1 MLCMLGILHCVFF
14 VAYVTGNHS
23 FPKPLNA
30 EEEQKLLA
38 AYAAGDEDARNILI
52 ERNLRL
58 VAHIAK
64 KYQNHAIESEDM
76 ISVGTIGLIKAISSY
91 RPEKGVKLATYASR
105 CIDNEILMS
114 IRAGKKFA
122 HDVYLQDVIGVDRE
136 GNEVRVEDKIAD
148 IRDAVE
154 DQVDLQMRVRQ
165 LYQVVKQVLRGREKT
180 VIELRYGLENADEMT
195 QREIADMLGISR
207 SYVSRIEKKALRK
220 LGKEMELGILEARN

>member
-14 VAYVTGNHS
+14 AAYVTGSHS
-23 FPKPLNA
+23 FPKPLSA
-30 EEEQKLLA
+30 EEEQALLA
-38 AYAAGDEDARNILI
+38 AYAGGDETARNILI

-64 KYQNHAIESEDM
+64 KYQNHSKENEDM
-76 ISVGTIGLIKAISSY
+76 ISIGTIGLIKAISSY
-91 RPEKGVKLATYASR
+91 RPEKGTKLSTYASR

-122 HDVYLQDVIGVDRE
+122 HDIYLQDVIGVDRE

-148 IRDAVE
+148 VRDAVE
-154 DQVDLQMRVRQ
+154 DQVDLQIRVRR
-165 LYQVVKQVLRGREKT
+165 LYHVIKQVLRGREKT

-195 QREIADMLGISR
+195 QREIAEILGISR
-207 SYVSRIEKKALRK
+207 SYVSER
-220 LGKEMELGILEARN
+220 G